1 MTTVDQSTPG
11 QALANFL
18 RSRRESLDPIRLG
31 LPRQGRRRT
40 PGLRREEVAQLANVS
55 TTWYTWLEQG
65 REVRPSAATMLAI
78 AEALQ
83 CNRAETDHLFSLA
96 QLAPLNRESGDVD
109 PMLEACQKML
119 DKLLPYPAY
128 MLNARSDYLAWNR
141 ALDNFYG
148 FKLSELDEFD
158 RNVMYLAFNNE
169 TLRSRFRSLEQ
180 TLPRMVGRF
189 RSQMTA
195 HEGDPAW
202 QLRLDSLMVSEEF
215 RRYWQRY
222 EINGVENMLKEA
234 HHPEVGVL
242 RFQVLNWWTAPR
254 NGDRMMVYM
263 PQDDAT
269 DVKLHQLMAQPD

>member
-1 MTTVDQSTPG
+1 MTTAAQSIHG

-65 REVRPSAATMLAI
+65 REVRPSAATLLAI

-96 QLAPLNRESGDVD
+96 QLALPNRESGDAD

-128 MLNARSDYLAWNR
+128 LQNARSDYLAWNAAIDR
-141 ALDNFYG
+141 FYG
-148 FKLSELDEFD
+148 FKLGDLDDIE
-158 RNVMYLAFNNE
+158 RNSIFLAFNNAQ
-169 TLRSRFRSLEQ
+169 LRSRFTQAEVA
-180 TLPRMVGRF
+180 LPRMVGRF
-189 RSQMTA
+189 RSQMSA

-202 QLRLDSLMVSEEF
+202 QARLDSLMRNEEF
-215 RRYWQRY
+215 RECWQRY
-222 EINGVENMLKEA
+222 EISGVENMLKEA
-234 HHPEVGVL
+234 NHPEFGVL

-269 DVKLHQLMAQPD
+269 DAKLHQLMAQPD